1 MRITIWTT
9 LIDNDDDD
17 DVVKAHATEYAAQE
31 HILTWAGL
39 SRAVWE
45 AEGGT
50 NDDLHDMY
58 KLKHGWSYATF
69 SIESHELDLPL
80 GQLELPLR

>member
-31 HILTWAGL
+31 HILTWMGVTREA
-39 SRAVWE
+39 WE
-45 AEGGT
+45 AWGGT
-50 NDDLHDMY
+50 HEDLHDMY
-58 KLKHGWSYATF
+58 ELKHGWSHSTF
-69 SIESHELDLPL
+69 SIDAHELDLPE
-80 GQLELPLR
+80 GQLQLPLR